1 MLSRVREPGT
11 APDAGGDTASGLVR
25 LEAGFEGTL
34 QPRGNRLRIHVTDTA
49 GTPVEATRVSV
60 SLWMPGHGH
69 GAPAPAVTR
78 EARGD
83 YLATVDF
90 TMPGTWTVTIQVDT
104 EGAGLAAAS
113 PASGPPGIAEW
124 LGIAPPRELLG
135 TVFAGEPR
143 WSGGPFAK
151 AQEYW

>member
-1 MLSRVREPGT
+1 MAMRLPARLAHVLLSVLLACACSPGSEPGT

-104 EGAGLAAAS
+104 EGRSDTLELS
-113 PASGPPGIAEW
+113 VE
-124 LGIAPPRELLG
+124 AP
-135 TVFAGEPR
+135 
-143 WSGGPFAK
+143 
-151 AQEYW
+151 

>member
-1 MLSRVREPGT
+1 MRLPARLANVLLSVLLACACSPGSEQGT
-11 APDAGGDTASGLVR
+11 SPDAGRDTASGLVR

-34 QPRGNRLRIHVTDTA
+34 QLRGNMLRIHVTDTA

-104 EGAGLAAAS
+104 EGRSDTLELS
-113 PASGPPGIAEW
+113 VE
-124 LGIAPPRELLG
+124 AP
-135 TVFAGEPR
+135 
-143 WSGGPFAK
+143 
-151 AQEYW
+151 

>member
-1 MLSRVREPGT
+1 MAMRLPARLANVLLSVLLACACSPESAPGT
-11 APDAGGDTASGLVR
+11 SPDAGGDTASALVR

-60 SLWMPGHGH
+60 NLWMPAHGH

-90 TMPGTWTVTIQVDT
+90 TMPGTWTVTLQVDT
-104 EGAGLAAAS
+104 EGRSDTLELS
-113 PASGPPGIAEW
+113 VE
-124 LGIAPPRELLG
+124 AP
-135 TVFAGEPR
+135 
-143 WSGGPFAK
+143 
-151 AQEYW
+151 